1 MNYTFFPENLADLR
15 YDENITWFV
24 LDQRDWEN
32 QILSGLV
39 FSSFSVAIAYCKE
52 NPSANFVITE
62 V

>member
-1 MNYTFFPENLADLR
+1 MNYTFFPENLADFR
-15 YDENITWFV
+15 YDENITFLV
-24 LDQRDWEN
+24 VDQRDWKN
-32 QILSGLV
+32 NIISGSI